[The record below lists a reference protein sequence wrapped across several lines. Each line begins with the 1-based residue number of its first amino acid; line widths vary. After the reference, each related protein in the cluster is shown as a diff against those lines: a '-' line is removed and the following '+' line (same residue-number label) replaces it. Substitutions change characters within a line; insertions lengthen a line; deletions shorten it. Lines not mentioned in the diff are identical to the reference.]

1 MMNDNDT
8 KGVNE
13 FLDFSHG
20 SNNTYLV
27 EARHGLIPLCYH
39 CRTFIPVLFDGTE
52 YYQYFVQ
59 GKFRTV
65 AEAFPALT
73 REQHEVLISG
83 THPACWDA
91 MFAEAE
97 ED

>member
-1 MMNDNDT
+1 MNQHPT
-8 KGVNE
+8 KEVNAGE

-27 EARHGLIPLCYH
+27 EARHRLIPGCIH
-39 CRTFIPVLFDGTE
+39 CRRFIPVLFDGTE

-59 GKFRTV
+59 GKFRSV

-73 REQHEVLISG
+73 REQHEVIISG
-83 THPACWDA
+83 THPECW
-91 MFAEAE
+91 FALFAGE
-97 ED
+97 E